1 MAIIEATEGFG
12 FDDHIVAGADL
23 SSHQYKVINIAGT
36 IAATAD
42 AAYGILKNK
51 PQSGEDAQ
59 LKVLGRAIGLAG
71 AAVAAN
77 ASLKVQSGYLIAIAS
92 GDNTIPCGKNL
103 SGAVSSGDELTVAV
117 NFLNGGSSIQTASL

>member
-1 MAIIEATEGFG
+1 MTVEANEGFG
-12 FDDHIVAGADL
+12 FDDTVLAGADL

-51 PQSGEDAQ
+51 PQSGEHAQ

-92 GDNTIPCGKNL
+92 GDNTIPIGKNL
-103 SGAVSSGDELTVAV
+103 DGAVSSGDEFTVAF
-117 NFLNGGSSIQTASL
+117 NGLNGGSSIQTASL